1 MSRFVRFF
9 KPMVDA
15 GVTLVLWGYF
25 IFGFLFLFSPV
36 YLWAW
41 CFALD
46 RSRAFQRLNHLF
58 FRSFV
63 RLLHF
68 FVPGLKIRLD
78 KSLSDLGRCVVVAN
92 HRSYLDP
99 VLLTAAFEKHST
111 IVKSAFFR
119 TPVFG
124 RVIRTAG
131 YIPSDAAN
139 GLSDLLISRMQ
150 QFPAFF
156 QKGGVLFIFPEG
168 TRSRTGLLGDFNPGA
183 FKIARRFEVPV
194 EVLCVTGTDRLFAP
208 GRFLFHTCIEN
219 LITIRRA
226 GAIPA
231 DQVRQLSL
239 KELMQKSREI
249 MEAGL
254 SDS

>member
-1 MSRFVRFF
+1 MGRCVRFF
-9 KPMVDA
+9 KAAVDA

-25 IFGFLFLFSPV
+25 IFGFVFFFSPV

-41 CFALD
+41 CFAAD
-46 RSRAFQRLNHLF
+46 RNRAFQKLNHLF

-63 RLLHF
+63 RLMRIV
-68 FVPGLKIRLD
+68 VPGLKIRLD
-78 KSLSDLGRCVVVAN
+78 KSLDRLAGCVVVAN

-99 VLLTAAFEKHST
+99 VLLTAAFENHIT

-139 GLSDLLISRMQ
+139 GFSGLLISRMQ
-150 QFPAFF
+150 QLPCFF
-156 QKGGVLFIFPEG
+156 AKGGVVFIFPEG
-168 TRSRTGLLGDFNPGA
+168 TRTRTGRLGKFNTGA

-194 EVLCVTGTDRLFAP
+194 EVLCITGTDRLFSP
-208 GRFLFHTCIEN
+208 GRFLFHTCTEN
-219 LITIRRA
+219 HIAVRRA

-239 KELMQKSREI
+239 KELIQKSREI

>member
-1 MSRFVRFF
+1 MSRCVRFL
-9 KPMVDA
+9 KPVVDA

-25 IFGFLFLFSPV
+25 IFGFLFFFSPV
-36 YLWAW
+36 YAW
-41 CFALD
+41 VFLFSAD

-58 FRSFV
+58 FKSFV
-63 RLLHF
+63 RL
-68 FVPGLKIRLD
+68 VRIVGPGLKIRLD
-78 KSLSDLGRCVVVAN
+78 KSLDRLAGCVVVAN

-139 GLSDLLISRMQ
+139 GFSDLLISRMQ
-150 QFPAFF
+150 QFPVFF
-156 QKGGVLFIFPEG
+156 QKGGVVFIFPEG
-168 TRSRTGLLGDFNPGA
+168 TRTRTGRLGEFNPGA

-194 EVLCVTGTDRLFAP
+194 EVLCISGTDRLFAP
-208 GRFLFHTCIEN
+208 GRFLFHTCIQN
-219 LITIRRA
+219 HITIRRA

>member
-1 MSRFVRFF
+1 MNRYIRFF
-9 KPMVDA
+9 KPLVDA

-25 IFGFLFLFSPV
+25 IFGFVLFFSPA
-36 YLWAW
+36 YAWAFF
-41 CFALD
+41 FAAD
-46 RSRAFQRLNHLF
+46 RSQAFQKRNHLF
-58 FRSFV
+58 FKSFV
-63 RLLHF
+63 RLMRIV
-68 FVPGLKIRLD
+68 VPGLNISLD
-78 KSLSDLGRCVVVAN
+78 KSLAGLGGCVVVAN

-111 IVKSAFFR
+111 IVKSVFFR

-124 RVIRTAG
+124 RVIRRAG
-131 YIPSDAAN
+131 YMPSDATT
-139 GLSDLLISRMQ
+139 GFSDLLISRMDQ
-150 QFPAFF
+150 LPCFF
-156 QKGGVLFIFPEG
+156 EKGGIVFIFPEG
-168 TRSRTGLLGDFNPGA
+168 TRTRTGCLGEFNPGA
-183 FKIARRFEVPV
+183 FKIARRFDVPV
-194 EVLCVTGTDRLFAP
+194 EVLCITGTDRLFAP

-219 LITIRRA
+219 HITVRRA

-254 SDS
+254 SDP

>member
-1 MSRFVRFF
+1 M
-9 KPMVDA
+9 
-15 GVTLVLWGYF
+15 TLVLWGYF
-25 IFGFLFLFSPV
+25 IFGFLFFFSPV
-36 YLWAW
+36 YAWAFL
-41 CFALD
+41 FAAD
-46 RSRAFQRLNHLF
+46 RTRAFQRLNHLF
-58 FRSFV
+58 FKSFV
-63 RLLHF
+63 RLVRF
-68 FVPGLKIRLD
+68 VVPGLKIRLD
-78 KSLSDLGRCVVVAN
+78 KSLEGLGRCVVVAN

-99 VLLTAAFEKHST
+99 VLLTAVFEKHTT

-131 YIPSDAAN
+131 YIPSDSAN
-139 GLSDLLISRMQ
+139 GFSDLLISRMQ

-156 QKGGVLFIFPEG
+156 EKGGIVFIFPEG
-168 TRSRTGLLGDFNPGA
+168 TRARNGRLGEFNPGA
-183 FKIARRFEVPV
+183 FKIARRFGVSV
-194 EVLCVTGTDRLFAP
+194 EVLCVTGTDRLFSP

-219 LITIRRA
+219 RITVRRA

-254 SDS
+254 SDW